1 MNNTNKHEPETDPE
15 VSAAY
20 RAIANESAP
29 TQLDAIVLQKAAA
42 EARSVNGLASYIY
55 SIRRPLTLA
64 VTMLLALSMT
74 LQFNDVF
81 MGTTPD
87 EMNGVAE
94 RGTGA
99 GDMSAAMDA
108 SSRHILEQKKQG
120 EDIMS
125 QGLLNNPMP
134 STIGGSEAM
143 RPEIARYCDSAQTL
157 SAELWWHCIEEL
169 DHSGRNA
176 EAASERELLINTY
189 PDFKLPE

>member
-1 MNNTNKHEPETDPE
+1 MNNTSKHEPETDPE

-29 TQLDAIVLQKAAA
+29 TQLDDIVLQKAAA

-99 GDMSAAMDA
+99 GDMSAVMDA

-157 SAELWWHCIEEL
+157 SADLWWGCIVALEN
-169 DHSGRNA
+169 DGRNA

-189 PDFKLPE
+189 PDFILPE

>member
-1 MNNTNKHEPETDPE
+1 MNNTNKHEPDTDPE

-29 TQLDAIVLQKAAA
+29 TQLDDIVLQKAAA
-42 EARSVNGLASYIY
+42 EARTVIGLASYIY

-99 GDMSAAMDA
+99 GDMSAVMDA

-125 QGLLNNPMP
+125 QGRLNNPMP

-169 DHSGRNA
+169 DHNGRKA
-176 EAASERELLINTY
+176 EAESERELLINTY
-189 PDFKLPE
+189 PDFIWPE